1 MILERIKQYIDY
13 KGLTISS
20 FERSIGM
27 ANASFGKSLKNK
39 GAIGSDKLEK
49 ILNTYPEISPE
60 WLMTGK
66 GDMLKTK
73 RISVTPPIM
82 DRDYNDTFEDKDTE
96 NKSHTQEPDGSKNI
110 EC

>member
-49 ILNTYPEISPE
+49 NPKHIP
-60 WLMTGK
+60 
-66 GDMLKTK
+66 
-73 RISVTPPIM
+73 
-82 DRDYNDTFEDKDTE
+82 
-96 NKSHTQEPDGSKNI
+96 
-110 EC
+110 